1 MAHPYSDHFSYDYD
15 LALRRTLLALHHLL
29 GFLRFVVAV
38 VLGRLGIVSL
48 EGEMLPA
55 EPWIEPVD
63 AAAMQRLMEA
73 AFWKPSSSLMNKRSS
88 AAPQYRRQPWVASA
102 EESEADDD
110 DVAVCV
116 ICMSGLLVGGRLQVA
131 ELCNCSHAFHAACIQ
146 SWIAGGEAGTCPLC
160 RTPTLPTAWSGWPE
174 AVPRMS

>member
-1 MAHPYSDHFSYDYD
+1 MAHPYSDHGYD
-15 LALRRTLLALHHLL
+15 LALRRALLALHHLL
-29 GFLRFVVAV
+29 DFVRFVGAV

-48 EGEMLPA
+48 EGEMLPTQ
-55 EPWIEPVD
+55 PWIEPVD
-63 AAAMQRLMEA
+63 AAAMERLMEA
-73 AFWKPSSSLMNKRSS
+73 AFWKPSSSLMNRRSS
-88 AAPQYRRQPWVASA
+88 AAARYRRPQRVASA

-110 DVAVCV
+110 DVAVCA
-116 ICMSGLLVGGRLQVA
+116 ICMSRLEDVGGRLQVA

-160 RTPTLPTAWSGWPE
+160 RTPTLPTAWSGWPQ

>member
-1 MAHPYSDHFSYDYD
+1 VPSS
-15 LALRRTLLALHHLL
+15 L

-63 AAAMQRLMEA
+63 AAAMERLMEA
-73 AFWKPSSSLMNKRSS
+73 AFWEPSCSSLMNKRSS
-88 AAPQYRRQPWVASA
+88 AAAPQYRRQQRVASA
-102 EESEADDD
+102 EESEADDGD
-110 DVAVCV
+110 DEAICA

-160 RTPTLPTAWSGWPE
+160 RTPTLPTAWSQWL
-174 AVPRMS
+174 A